1 VREGRKSKE
10 QGATVRRIQARL
22 AILYAVGLLAVLLPI
37 IAAVLLA
44 EHRSF
49 EQQRDRASRLASEI
63 LFRSHRVTDQMAA
76 VFQEL
81 NSARETD
88 PCSDANLNLMRK
100 LVVKSNLLIDVG
112 YVNDG
117 EMRCSSF
124 GRNSYHV
131 GPPSYR
137 GGLGYDIRAQM
148 EHPLLPGSRLVMST
162 DPRSGFSALIHQG
175 SVLDVAP
182 SESQLTYGVVGVQN
196 QSVVAGHGAFET
208 AWLAHAGDA
217 YETTFFD
224 GNRII
229 AWKRSDRY
237 DLAAYVAIPRSE
249 VDHDSGRAM
258 LVLLPV
264 GIGAGLVLALVVAQ
278 LVRLQRTLSTAL
290 RDALRNNELF
300 LVYQPIVDLATGR
313 WVGAEALLRWRNAS
327 GAMVSPDLFIPEAE
341 RSHLIERVTER
352 VVQLLVQDAAELLRK
367 RPDFHIAINLSAQD
381 FSSAMLPERLRGA
394 CAQMGVHPRSLHI
407 EATER
412 VFLDLGQAR
421 RTVAAL
427 RAQGHVVSIDDFGTG
442 YSSLSYLTEFELD
455 CLKIDKC
462 FVSTI
467 GTQAVTRNVI
477 GHIIEMAKSL
487 QLRMIAEGVETE
499 AQATY
504 LREHGVEFAQ
514 GWLFAR
520 PMELRQLAQGLDA
533 TPH

>member
-1 VREGRKSKE
+1 M
-10 QGATVRRIQARL
+10 RRIQIRL
-22 AILYAVGLLAVLLPI
+22 AVLYGVGLLAVLLPI
-37 IAAVLLA
+37 GAAVLLA

-49 EQQRDRASRLASEI
+49 EQQKDRANRLASDI
-63 LFRSHRVTDQMAA
+63 LQRAHKVADQMAA
-76 VFQEL
+76 AFQEL
-81 NSARETD
+81 NAAKSAQ
-88 PCSDANLNLMRK
+88 PCSDTNLDLMRK

-112 YVNDG
+112 HVENG
-117 EMRCSSF
+117 EMVCSSF
-124 GRNSYHV
+124 GRNAYRV
-131 GPPSYR
+131 RQPTYR
-137 GGLGYDIRAQM
+137 GGGGMDVRTQL
-148 EHPLLPGSRLVMST
+148 EHPLLAGSRMVMLT
-162 DPRSGFSALIHQG
+162 DPKTGYSALVHEG

-182 SESQLTYGVVGVQN
+182 SDSRLTYGAVGMRS
-196 QSVVAGHGAFET
+196 QSALFHHGAFEP
-208 AWLAHAGDA
+208 AWLANIGSA
-217 YETTFFD
+217 YETSFFD
-224 GNRII
+224 GTRII
-229 AWKRSDRY
+229 ALKRSDRY

-249 VDHDSGRAM
+249 IDHDWGRAM

-290 RDALRNNELF
+290 RDALKNNELF
-300 LVYQPIVDLATGR
+300 LVYQPIVDLVSGS
-313 WVGAEALLRWRNAS
+313 WVGAEALLRWRNAN
-327 GAMVSPDLFIPEAE
+327 GVMVSPDVFIPEAE

-352 VVQLLVQDAAELLRK
+352 VVQLLVLDAAELLRQ

-381 FSSAMLPERLRGA
+381 FSNPALPERLRGA
-394 CAQMGVHPRSLHI
+394 CAQMQVHPRSLHI

-427 RAQGHVVSIDDFGTG
+427 RDQGHVVSIDDFGTG

-487 QLRMIAEGVETE
+487 QLRMIAEGVETQE
-499 AQATY
+499 QAAY

-520 PMELRQLAQGLDA
+520 PMDIRQLAQGIDTA
-533 TPH
+533 PG

>member
-1 VREGRKSKE
+1 M
-10 QGATVRRIQARL
+10 RRIKTRI
-22 AILYAVGLLAVLLPI
+22 AILYGVGLLAVLLPI
-37 IAAVLLA
+37 GAAVLLA
-44 EHRSF
+44 EYRSF
-49 EQQRDRASRLASEI
+49 EQQKDRANRLASEI
-63 LFRSHRVTDQMAA
+63 LHRTHRVTEQMAA

-81 NSARETD
+81 NATQGAN
-88 PCSDANLNLMRK
+88 PCSDANLDLMRK

-112 YVNDG
+112 YVENNQ
-117 EMRCSSF
+117 MRCSSF
-124 GRNSYHV
+124 GRNEYRV

-137 GGLGYDIRAQM
+137 GDGGYDVRAQL

-162 DPRSGFSALIHQG
+162 DPKTGFSTLIHQG
-175 SVLDVAP
+175 AVLEVAP
-182 SESQLTYGVVGVQN
+182 ADSRLTYGLVGVR
-196 QSVVAGHGAFET
+196 SKSAIVSHGAFDPL
-208 AWLAHAGDA
+208 WLANIGGT

-229 AWKRSDRY
+229 SWKRSDRY

-249 VDHDSGRAM
+249 IDHDSGRAM
-258 LVLLPV
+258 LVLVPV

-290 RDALRNNELF
+290 RDALKNDEFF
-300 LVYQPIVDLATGR
+300 LAYQPIVDLASGR
-313 WVGAEALLRWRNAS
+313 WVGAEALLRWRNVN
-327 GAMVSPDLFIPEAE
+327 GMMVSPDVFIPEAE

-352 VVQLLVQDAAELLRK
+352 VVQLLVQDAADLLRE

-381 FSSAMLPERLRGA
+381 FSNADLPERLRGA
-394 CAQMGVHPRSLHI
+394 CAHMRVHPRSLHI

-412 VFLDLGQAR
+412 VFLDVGQTR
-421 RTVAAL
+421 KTVAAL

-487 QLRMIAEGVETE
+487 QLRMIAEGVETQE
-499 AQATY
+499 QATY

-514 GWLFAR
+514 GWLYAKA
-520 PMELRQLAQGLDA
+520 MDIRQLVQELNTAE
-533 TPH
+533 T